1 MNRAILLSVLV
12 LVSFPTIASAQ
23 VATGLPAFSTF
34 GGRRIRPIGPE
45 PVRPPI
51 GMVRSAVGGAGS
63 SFSTSFANGGPYV
76 INLGNLNVHLDIPI
90 LHKPGRGGD
99 DFNYDLGYDSSV
111 WQPIGTS
118 GFQSWQ
124 PVANWGW
131 TGLVAATSGYYT
143 YGTTTVLVTCTTGG
157 HVYKRYYNDQFNVE
171 TYYDASN
178 TPHTVNGTVQDPVT
192 GEGCVS
198 SSNAPTSLRVLAGD
212 SSGFTYQIQAID
224 TYPSLGVYTSSGA
237 TLSPSAGS
245 PSPSNTVQIDRN
257 GNEISYNA
265 GVFTDTTGNT
275 ALTVAGSG
283 TPTSPY
289 TFTYTAPSGAA
300 ATYTVKYASYTV
312 QTSFACTGVSD
323 YGATPKNL
331 VSEIDLPDD
340 NPSGTRDRYVFGYEQ
355 TPGHSGAVTMRLASI
370 TLPTGGQILFSY
382 SGTHNGIVCSD
393 GSAAG
398 LSIQTPDG
406 TWSYARSGATT
417 TVTDPQ
423 GNQTVLSFTAASG
436 TFDYFETQ
444 RQVYQLENG
453 VQTLLETIN
462 TCYNGTAMPCNGSN
476 FSLPITEVAATTE
489 PAGTGNLE
497 AEHVS
502 LWNSNGL
509 PTEFDDYDYGTGTRG
524 SLLRK
529 ESIQYMSLGNSL
541 NDFSQ
546 TVTVYDGGSNVDS
559 QTTYIYDQ
567 GSVVATSG
575 TPQHTSITGARGNAT
590 SIDYETQG
598 ASYLTQSITY
608 FDTGNID
615 VATDVNGGTTTYNY
629 SSESASCGNSFPTG
643 VTEAISGLSK
653 SFTWNCVG
661 GVPATATDENGQT
674 TTLAWTDPY
683 FWRPASLTDPT
694 NAVTNYSYFLNPTQ
708 TESSLN
714 FSSSTITHLL
724 TFDSMGRPHVAQTLE
739 APGSTNYDSVET
751 DYDTLGRP
759 DKVTLPYVGTNGQTN
774 STAPNKAVTYDTLG
788 RPMSV
793 TDSSGLSIT
802 YTYSDNDVYVTVN
815 APSGENSKRKQYQFD
830 GLGRLSSV
838 CEITSGTG
846 SGNCPQTDAKT
857 GYYTQYTYNALGKI
871 TGVSQSG
878 QARYYTY
885 DEMGRITSETNPESG
900 TTNYFWDAAP
910 PSCYNNT
917 GWPTPGALGATED
930 NAGVYT
936 CYSYDALQRLTGYT
950 STAAGHT
957 CGGYVY
963 DTATPPS
970 GITVYNGLGR
980 LINAYTNSACDGR
993 NSLLTDEWFSYDARG
1008 EVSGLYEST
1017 PHSSGYYHTVAT
1029 YWPNG
1034 VPQDIYVPGGYWNA
1048 YSVDGEGRI
1057 VSNGD
1062 TFTGTLYNAASQ
1074 PTQVTFNSTDNDTF
1088 TYDPNSAR
1096 MTQYN
1101 FNVGGQS
1108 VVGQLGWNANG
1119 TLEQLAITDPFNSA
1133 NQQTCNYTHD
1143 DLARIATASCTGGSG
1158 FSGSYS
1164 YDAFGNLTK
1173 SGTDTFN
1180 ATYNSATNQMS
1191 SIGGQT
1197 PSYDANGDVTN
1208 DFLHTYSW
1216 DAYGR
1221 PATVDGV
1228 GVTYDALG
1236 RMVEQER
1243 SGAYTE
1249 FEYSPTGF
1257 KMEKKNGQT
1266 RVAAWVPLTGGAVAV
1281 YNASGFIYT
1290 QHGDWLGSGRFAST
1304 PSHTM
1309 YYDQAVGPFGEPY
1322 AQAGTPAPNFT
1333 GKNQDTASNVYDFP
1347 AREYGIQGR
1356 WPSPDPAGIAA
1367 VNPMDPQTWNRYA
1380 YVRNSPLSMIDPF
1393 GMDDIPLSKI
1403 IIGSDTT
1410 CGLACWPN
1418 PFEISFMPGPGDMFG
1433 PNGVF
1438 GNLSLGPNPF
1448 SGGGGASGSGNSQRP
1463 CAPAGN
1469 NPLTTAGIGGS
1480 GVAEAGLGNGGVL
1493 TGSGDVLNSSN
1504 TPIAFQGTYGSYNG
1518 QGSVPHVYGAYVG
1531 GGLEGTISN
1540 GEPGQMGGPFKV
1552 FSVQIGLGIWN
1563 AGAQIAC
1570 SGNVC
1575 QYSFTSPGLSGGLG
1589 VAIST
1594 YQTNSAVATTGCKG
1608 KG

>member
-51 GMVRSAVGGAGS
+51 GMIRSAVGGAGS

-157 HVYKRYYNDQFNVE
+157 YQYKKYYNDQFTVE

-198 SSNAPTSLRVLAGD
+198 SSNAPTSLHVVPGD
-212 SSGFTYQIQAID
+212 SSGFSYYIQAID
-224 TYPSLGVYTSSGA
+224 TYPSLAVYTSSGA

-575 TPQHTSITGARGNAT
+575 TPQHTSVTGSRGNAT

-759 DKVTLPYVGTNGQTN
+759 DKVTLPYVGINGQTN

-802 YTYSDNDVYVTVN
+802 YTYSDNDVYETVN

-846 SGNCPQTDAKT
+846 SGNCPQTDAQT
-857 GYYTQYTYNALGKI
+857 GYYTQYTDNALGEI

-878 QARYYTY
+878 QSRYYTY
-885 DEMGRITSETNPESG
+885 DEMGRMLSETNPESG
-900 TTNYFWDAAP
+900 TTSYYYDVIPSGCYNAGAHSYGDLVGVKDAAGNLNCP
-910 PSCYNNT
+910 
-917 GWPTPGALGATED
+917 E
-930 NAGVYT
+930 
-936 CYSYDALQRLTGYT
+936 YDALHRLTAVG
-950 STAAGHT
+950 STV
-957 CGGYVY
+957 CRRYFY
-963 DTATPPS
+963 DNSQGATGTRPS
-970 GITVYNGLGR
+970 GVTVNNGMGRVIEAETDNCGSPITP
-980 LINAYTNSACDGR
+980 I
-993 NSLLTDEWFSYDARG
+993 TDEWFSYDARG
-1008 EVSGLYEST
+1008 EATDVWQAT
-1017 PHSSGYYHTVAT
+1017 PHSGGYYHSNAT
-1029 YWPNG
+1029 YWGNG
-1034 VPQDIYVPGGYWNA
+1034 VINALSGASGY
-1048 YSVDGEGRI
+1048 STSFVLDGEGR
-1057 VSNGD
+1057 VYSAANG
-1062 TFTGTLYNAASQ
+1062 GQLSSAIYNPAGEPTAVNFASGD
-1074 PTQVTFNSTDNDTF
+1074 SDTF
-1088 TYDPNSAR
+1088 TYDSNSDR
-1096 MTQYN
+1096 MTQYK
-1101 FNVGGQS
+1101 FNVNGQS
-1108 VVGQLGWNANG
+1108 LIGNLTWNPNG

-1133 NQQTCNYTHD
+1133 DNQTCNYTHD
-1143 DLARIATASCTGGSG
+1143 DLSRIASTSCSGGLN
-1158 FSGSYS
+1158 FSGTYTF
-1164 YDAFGNLTK
+1164 DAFGNLTK
-1173 SGTDTFN
+1173 TGTDTFN
-1180 ATYNSATNQMS
+1180 ATYNSATNQMT

-1197 PSYDANGDVTN
+1197 PSYDADGHVIN
-1208 DFLHTYSW
+1208 DFLNTYSW

-1221 PATVDGV
+1221 PTVVNSVD
-1228 GVTYDALG
+1228 VTYDAFG
-1236 RMVEQER
+1236 RAVEYDK
-1243 SGAYTE
+1243 SGTYSHVQ
-1249 FEYSPTGF
+1249 YSPTGIR
-1257 KMEKKNGQT
+1257 MQVVGVYST
-1266 RVAAWVPLTGGAVAV
+1266 VPMPGGTAEVWTSSAN
-1281 YNASGFIYT
+1281 YYRHA
-1290 QHGDWLGSGRFAST
+1290 DWLGTSRLGST
-1304 PSHTM
+1304 FSRTV
-1309 YYDQAVGPFGEPY
+1309 YYDVAYGPYGEAY
-1322 AQAGTPAPNFT
+1322 SQTGTADLTFT
-1333 GKNQDTASNVYDFP
+1333 GKKQDISSNVYDFP

-1356 WPSPDPAGIAA
+1356 WPSPDPAGMAA

-1380 YVRNSPLSMIDPF
+1380 YVRNNPLSMVDPF
-1393 GMDDIPLSKI
+1393 GFDDVPMSKVVLQ
-1403 IIGSDTT
+1403 SDTT

-1418 PFEISFMPGPGDMFG
+1418 PFELSFTPGPGDMFG

-1448 SGGGGASGSGNSQRP
+1448 SGGGGATNTQTPRQVATQYCRQHGQLSFNIPFTQVPVTISASATLGPANYSATNDITAVVPVIPWPAWLAAGASIDFTVN
-1463 CAPAGN
+1463 APAEPTSNPSVGLGKNLSLGYFTSN
-1469 NPLTTAGIGGS
+1469 NGPQGISLSVGPSVGPPVNVNIPVNNACGMEVGGS
-1480 GVAEAGLGNGGVL
+1480 
-1493 TGSGDVLNSSN
+1493 
-1504 TPIAFQGTYGSYNG
+1504 
-1518 QGSVPHVYGAYVG
+1518 
-1531 GGLEGTISN
+1531 
-1540 GEPGQMGGPFKV
+1540 
-1552 FSVQIGLGIWN
+1552 
-1563 AGAQIAC
+1563 
-1570 SGNVC
+1570 
-1575 QYSFTSPGLSGGLG
+1575 
-1589 VAIST
+1589 
-1594 YQTNSAVATTGCKG
+1594 
-1608 KG
+1608 